1 MAYAVEFPSATC
13 ACSALCARVVDTRLM
28 TPGCAEAHSGA
39 DVGLAGP
46 SPIEMAEAAVEHMT
60 SDQQHSANGKPVL
73 I

>member
-1 MAYAVEFPSATC
+1 
-13 ACSALCARVVDTRLM
+13 M